1 MVNVVPEWWGEN
13 AIKDEVAKYFPRC
26 PFCLEKT
33 VKGHRDTWSALDT
46 ATCSSCGAK
55 WHLYHSVLTEKMQWA
70 VLKKT
75 GSKGGEDL
83 LGVKHKPEFWRKL
96 FLDNLKQRGKT
107 GKEDIEEMITPE
119 IAEEKE
125 VTVKLRRCPYC
136 RTMYDETLSNC
147 PSCGA
152 LAVKQLV
159 KRITDKLDKRKKRS
173 HE

>member
-1 MVNVVPEWWGEN
+1 MNYVPEWWGEN

-33 VKGHRDTWSALDT
+33 VQGHRDNWNALDT
-46 ATCSSCGAK
+46 ATCFTCGAK

-70 VLKKT
+70 VLKKA
-75 GSKGGEDL
+75 GSNGGEEFL
-83 LGVKHKPEFWRKL
+83 EVKHKPEFWRKL
-96 FLDNLKQRGKT
+96 FLDNLKQRGKPE
-107 GKEDIEEMITPE
+107 KEEVEETITSE
-119 IAEEKE
+119 ITAERE

-136 RTMYDETLSNC
+136 RTIYDEKLSNC

-159 KRITDKLDKRKKRS
+159 KRCTDRLENIKKRGN
-173 HE
+173 E